1 MRPASPSDFQFEC
14 EYSQRR
20 ADFDGNGDKTD
31 YDDDDDDDESLS
43 CKHGARMTSAKH
55 IQQQIRLHAKN
66 DVICWQLLS
75 KLLPLIITHYQSF
88 AYEYVL

>member
-31 YDDDDDDDESLS
+31 DDDDDDDESLS

-66 DVICWQLLS
+66 DVISWQLLS